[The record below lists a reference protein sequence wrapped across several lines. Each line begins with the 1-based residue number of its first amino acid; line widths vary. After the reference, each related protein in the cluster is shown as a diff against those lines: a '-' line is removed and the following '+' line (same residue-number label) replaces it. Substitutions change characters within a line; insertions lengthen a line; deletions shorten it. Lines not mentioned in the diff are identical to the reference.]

1 MESRPTSGT
10 RWHPDPRRFLDRRL
24 EERGVSTR
32 EFLAARP
39 CRWWSQLVREF
50 DEPLAPVQLMAY
62 VQDAAASGHWLDW
75 YARDALVRVLH
86 RHLPAGWRRSGET
99 DPQTADAFA
108 DWITTM
114 GTGGEGCR
122 DRARQMADDLNG
134 RACRWVGHLPG
145 PDDPL
150 LTAVVQQVS
159 IEGCG

>member
-86 RHLPAGWRRSGET
+86 RHLPAGGGAAARRTRRRPMPSPTGSPPWVRAVRAAAT
-99 DPQTADAFA
+99 GLARWP
-108 DWITTM
+108 TT
-114 GTGGEGCR
+114 
-122 DRARQMADDLNG
+122 
-134 RACRWVGHLPG
+134 
-145 PDDPL
+145 
-150 LTAVVQQVS
+150 
-159 IEGCG
+159 